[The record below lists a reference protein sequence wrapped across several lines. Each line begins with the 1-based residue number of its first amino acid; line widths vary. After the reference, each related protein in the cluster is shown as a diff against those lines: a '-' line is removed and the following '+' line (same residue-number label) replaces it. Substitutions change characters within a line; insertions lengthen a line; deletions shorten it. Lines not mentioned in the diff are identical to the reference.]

1 MTMADPA
8 FHYDN
13 KRFRSRA
20 AETATGG
27 EGPIGHYHQV
37 GDLVWAEFAGGMVR
51 RGSLVGTC
59 ASDGVLTLAYCQVLT
74 TGEVISGE
82 CRSFPERLAD
92 GRIRLREE
100 WRRYGPAADIGV
112 SYIEELPVAAL
123 N

>member
-1 MTMADPA
+1 MADLA
-8 FHYDN
+8 FQYDN

-20 AETATGG
+20 VETASGG
-27 EGPIGHYHQV
+27 EGPIGHYHQA
-37 GDLVWAEFAGGMVR
+37 GDLVWAEFSGGKVR

-82 CRSFPERLAD
+82 CRSIPERLAD

-100 WRRYGPAADIGV
+100 WRRHGPATDTGV

>member
-1 MTMADPA
+1 MADSA
-8 FHYDN
+8 FQYDN

-20 AETATGG
+20 VETAAGG

-37 GDLVWAEFAGGMVR
+37 GDLVWAEFSGGRVR

-82 CRSFPERLAD
+82 VRSIPERLAD

-100 WRRYGPAADIGV
+100 WRRHGSAADTGV